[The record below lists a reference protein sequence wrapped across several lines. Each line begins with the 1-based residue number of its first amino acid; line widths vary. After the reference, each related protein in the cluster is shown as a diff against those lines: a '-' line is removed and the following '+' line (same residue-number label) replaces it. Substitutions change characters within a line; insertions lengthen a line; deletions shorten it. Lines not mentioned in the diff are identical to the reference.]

1 MPTAMHFLSLQY
13 WQRLRLIRRMLHC
26 WFLVQGRYWIFC
38 WMLRLK
44 KPCGPHISSVSQ
56 DTLWGGMFSSH
67 THTMVYCT
75 LLRVR
80 RATDWRA
87 ARSLDPLSGRRP
99 RESESALPPPLR
111 TERSPISLFTPL
123 LLQEPCA
130 LYHTISVTVL
140 GRGKVLQGNI
150 ASPAVSAT

>member
-1 MPTAMHFLSLQY
+1 M
-13 WQRLRLIRRMLHC
+13 RRHV
-26 WFLVQGRYWIFC
+26 LV
-38 WMLRLK
+38 
-44 KPCGPHISSVSQ
+44 
-56 DTLWGGMFSSH
+56 TH
-67 THTMVYCT
+67 THHGT

-87 ARSLDPLSGRRP
+87 ARSPDPLSGRRP

-130 LYHTISVTVL
+130 PYHTISVTVL
-140 GRGKVLQGNI
+140 GRGKVLQGKI
-150 ASPAVSAT
+150 ASPTVSATWACEQCSRHRHCLRTLT